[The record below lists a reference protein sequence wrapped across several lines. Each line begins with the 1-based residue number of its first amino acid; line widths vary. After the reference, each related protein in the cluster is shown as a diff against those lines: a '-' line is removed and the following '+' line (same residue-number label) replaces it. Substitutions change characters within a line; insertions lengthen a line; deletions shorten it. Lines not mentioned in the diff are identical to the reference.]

1 MFIVNYFTVIDG
13 EKEVGLAADIWS
25 FGILMTELLFP
36 CKSSAWEGCLDK
48 KNRKVEGTNY
58 FTGFVDDGGLPIL
71 KLKGDEGQHVKD
83 YLSLIQKCLVHEEGD
98 RWNITQVNQALMV
111 ISKKL

>member
-1 MFIVNYFTVIDG
+1 MLDG
-13 EKEVGLAADIWS
+13 FKEVGLAADIWS

-36 CKSSAWEGCLDK
+36 FKKSAWEGCLDK
-48 KNRKVEGTNY
+48 KRRPVEGTNG
-58 FTGFVDDGGLPIL
+58 FSAFVDDGGLPIL

-98 RWNITQVNQALMV
+98 RWNIAQVNQALMD
-111 ISKKL
+111 IIKKL